1 VDSSAATPN
10 TDPVMAAV
18 RLEVPVDAD
27 PYVLEAVLT
36 QAICGAAERPMS
48 AEVALLPSGR
58 GEPGGRMRRYAFV
71 ALLSSSTAAHA
82 GDLIR
87 TAEEASRAAVRE
99 RFGSRASAQARPV
112 TAGREFL
119 ACWCSLRGTPYRMYP
134 QPPGSRGPADDP
146 GQQTPA
152 W

>member
-1 VDSSAATPN
+1 VDPSAVSAN

-18 RLEVPVDAD
+18 QLDVPVDAD

-36 QAICGAAERPMS
+36 KAICRAAERPMS
-48 AEVALLPSGR
+48 AEVALLPSGPR
-58 GEPGGRMRRYAFV
+58 TTGARMRRYAFV
-71 ALLSSSTAAHA
+71 ALLSSSAAAHA

-87 TAEEASRAAVRE
+87 TAEKASCAALRE
-99 RFGSRASAQARPV
+99 RFGSRASAEVRPV

-134 QPPGSRGPADDP
+134 QPTGADEPAEGPRS
-146 GQQTPA
+146 
-152 W
+152 

>member
-58 GEPGGRMRRYAFV
+58 PKTGGTMRRYAFV
-71 ALLSSSTAAHA
+71 ALLSSSAAAHA

-87 TAEEASRAAVRE
+87 TAEKVSCAAVRE
-99 RFGSRASAQARPV
+99 RFGSRAKAEARPV

-119 ACWCSLRGTPYRMYP
+119 ACWCSLRGTPFRMYP
-134 QPPGSRGPADDP
+134 QPAGADEPD
-146 GQQTPA
+146 QQTPTR
-152 W
+152 